1 MVFNP
6 MLVRPPPRLQEPGP
20 STPTLPQ
27 AASAALE
34 LSVIVPSFNERANV
48 APLVSRLA
56 TVLAGID
63 WEVIYVDDD
72 SPDGTAAHVRE
83 LAQTN
88 RRVRCV
94 HRVGRRGL
102 ASAVI
107 EGILASSAP
116 YVAVIDADLQ
126 HDEALLPQMFDLIRR
141 DDLDVVIG
149 SRYVAGGDTG
159 DWDGHRATLSRLAT
173 RLSRMVVQQPL
184 HDPMSGFFLMTRP
197 AFDRTVHRLS
207 GQGFKILLDL
217 FASAPA
223 PYRFAELPYTFRT
236 RVCGESKLDSLV
248 VWEYLMLLLD
258 KRIGHI
264 VPARFAVFAAV
275 GASGVAVHLVALR
288 LLLLT
293 LPFSAAQL
301 LATLVA
307 MTTNFAIN
315 NALTYRDRRLHGW
328 RFLRGLLTF
337 FAICSVGAVANVGI
351 ASAVFER
358 DYSWWVSGMA
368 GAVVGAVWNY
378 AVTSLFTWRV
388 R

>member
-6 MLVRPPPRLQEPGP
+6 MLVRPGPRPEEPGA
-20 STPTLPQ
+20 SARLRPQ
-27 AASAALE
+27 AAAPLE

-48 APLVSRLA
+48 VPLVARLEEA
-56 TVLAGID
+56 LAGLE

-83 LAQTN
+83 VAQTN

-126 HDEALLPQMFDLIRR
+126 HDETLLPGMLDRIRR
-141 DDLDVVIG
+141 DGLDVVIG
-149 SRYVAGGDTG
+149 SRYVAGGGTG
-159 DWDGHRATLSRLAT
+159 EWDESRAALSRFAT
-173 RLSRMVVQQPL
+173 RLSRVVVRQPL
-184 HDPMSGFFLMTRP
+184 QDPMSGFFLMTRA
-197 AFDRTVHRLS
+197 AFDRAVHQVS

-217 FASAPA
+217 FASTPV

-236 RVCGESKLDSLV
+236 RIHGESKLDTLV
-248 VWEYLMLLLD
+248 IWEYLMLLLD
-258 KRIGHI
+258 KRIGRI

-275 GASGVAVHLVALR
+275 GASGVAVHLVSLR
-288 LLLLT
+288 LLLNL
-293 LPFSAAQL
+293 LPFPPAQL
-301 LATLVA
+301 IATLVA

-328 RFLRGLLTF
+328 RLLRGLLTF
-337 FAICSVGAVANVGI
+337 FAICAVGAVANVGI
-351 ASAVFER
+351 ASAIFER

-368 GAVVGAVWNY
+368 GAIVGAVWNY
-378 AVTSLFTWRV
+378 SVSSLFTWRA